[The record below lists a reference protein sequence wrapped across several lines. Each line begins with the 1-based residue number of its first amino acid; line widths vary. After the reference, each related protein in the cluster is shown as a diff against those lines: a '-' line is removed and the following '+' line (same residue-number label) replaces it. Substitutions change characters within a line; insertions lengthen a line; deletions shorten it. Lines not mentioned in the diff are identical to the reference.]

1 MEKTPQF
8 IREFSKEKNQQE
20 RDLRAREIKKVRAE
34 YFQGKNDLTQKK
46 FGLESE
52 AADKKLNIEKV
63 QTDINILKDKLLDI
77 SANGL
82 ERLINYFEIKK
93 IKAEILL
100 RQEEEEGLKTEQK
113 NIQESL
119 DVVKN
124 DEENF
129 ENGDVLRETEK
140 MVVDFYKQEK
150 KHWASSSYDNEDI
163 KKYFSEDYLATL
175 SLEDYALL
183 LKRFP
188 GEMVSHVTRQGIRD
202 HLGHVFHTVG
212 KGEYF
217 NGFMKM
223 LQDGKLRSPLSV
235 RLLEKEKD
243 KAVADMLGLSELATK
258 EEALNHLDFIT
269 GEGRND
275 SGGYADRNAIHFAT
289 EEVADVYYGSEK
301 GNEIFVAYPSAFI
314 ASQYY
319 FGGQLKD
326 AGGGYWN
333 DQWVWD
339 KEQEGMDLDAGL
351 IFIPADAQV
360 DRFTGSRYKLNENN
374 KPIKNEVFYE
384 SFKKMVESEDFL
396 DFASRAKEIVGRL
409 HYSYYDFIKDNIDE
423 KEKIKILPLCQEL
436 EDKFGI
442 SDKRLQ
448 FAALDY
454 QSLFSLTLRIKNKNE
469 GIDDP
474 FFSIESDIDSA
485 LENAGVLFYESD
497 NPVKSQDFWENYFS
511 NNLKSKPTK
520 IIYYQDADPTSV
532 LLNWRKEKG
541 INKKALDKSIGF
553 SENSISSKSEVANT
567 GVERFSSIARKVI
580 EDYYSDKI

>member
-1 MEKTPQF
+1 
-8 IREFSKEKNQQE
+8 
-20 RDLRAREIKKVRAE
+20 
-34 YFQGKNDLTQKK
+34 
-46 FGLESE
+46 
-52 AADKKLNIEKV
+52 
-63 QTDINILKDKLLDI
+63 
-77 SANGL
+77 
-82 ERLINYFEIKK
+82 
-93 IKAEILL
+93 
-100 RQEEEEGLKTEQK
+100 
-113 NIQESL
+113 
-119 DVVKN
+119 
-124 DEENF
+124 
-129 ENGDVLRETEK
+129 
-140 MVVDFYKQEK
+140 
-150 KHWASSSYDNEDI
+150 
-163 KKYFSEDYLATL
+163 
-175 SLEDYALL
+175 
-183 LKRFP
+183 
-188 GEMVSHVTRQGIRD
+188 
-202 HLGHVFHTVG
+202 
-212 KGEYF
+212 
-217 NGFMKM
+217 
-223 LQDGKLRSPLSV
+223 
-235 RLLEKEKD
+235 
-243 KAVADMLGLSELATK
+243 
-258 EEALNHLDFIT
+258 
-269 GEGRND
+269 
-275 SGGYADRNAIHFAT
+275 
-289 EEVADVYYGSEK
+289 
-301 GNEIFVAYPSAFI
+301 
-314 ASQYY
+314 
-319 FGGQLKD
+319 
-326 AGGGYWN
+326 
-333 DQWVWD
+333 
-339 KEQEGMDLDAGL
+339 
-351 IFIPADAQV
+351 
-360 DRFTGSRYKLNENN
+360 
-374 KPIKNEVFYE
+374 
-384 SFKKMVESEDFL
+384 MVESEDFL

>member
-52 AADKKLNIEKV
+52 AEDKKLNIEKV

-82 ERLINYFEIKK
+82 ERIINYFEIKK

-163 KKYFSEDYLATL
+163 KKYFSEDYLSNL
-175 SLEDYALL
+175 SLEDYSLL

-360 DRFTGSRYKLNENN
+360 DRHTGSRYKLDENN
-374 KPIKNEVFYE
+374 KPIKNEIFYE

-485 LENAGVLFYESD
+485 LENAGVLFYEAD

-541 INKKALDKSIGF
+541 INKKAPDKSIGF

-580 EDYYSDKI
+580 EDYYSK